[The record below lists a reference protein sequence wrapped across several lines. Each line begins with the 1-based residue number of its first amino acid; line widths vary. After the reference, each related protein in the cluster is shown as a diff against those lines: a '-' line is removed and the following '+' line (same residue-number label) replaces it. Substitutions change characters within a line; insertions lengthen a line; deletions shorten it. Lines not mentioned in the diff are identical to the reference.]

1 GCCGWSGGCGRLGR
15 AHPRGEGDR
24 LHGRKRRRVAAG
36 RDVDDGRRAVAAGD
50 EEPLRTAAP
59 GEPGD
64 LGGLQ
69 QFHNAPERVHVEE
82 RGGRPL
88 VARVAIVCSLLAR
101 HDQASATRVRYL
113 PSRVSIFRTSPS
125 LMNSGTLTTYPVS
138 SSAGFVAPLTVSPR
152 TPGSHLTT
160 LRSTELGSDS
170 PMGLPL

>member
-1 GCCGWSGGCGRLGR
+1 
-15 AHPRGEGDR
+15 GDQ
-24 LHGRKRRRVAAG
+24 
-36 RDVDDGRRAVAAGD
+36 
-50 EEPLRTAAP
+50 EPLGAAAP
-59 GEPGD
+59 GEAGD

-69 QFHNAPERVHVEE
+69 QLDDAPDRVHVEQ
-82 RGGRPL
+82 RARRALVLRCVL
-88 VARVAIVCSLLAR
+88 VAPLLVR
-101 HDQASATRVRYL
+101 HGQAAATRVRYL